1 MLSDYLLT
9 QNIIGSAIEVHKAL
23 GPGFLE
29 SIYDH
34 ALRFEFQKRNI
45 PFQFQEEKEVHY
57 EIEKVGMHRFDFLI
71 DDRVIVE
78 VKAIKSLED
87 IHFSQVRSYLKAWN
101 LDAGLLINFATTPL
115 TVRRVYR
122 EKKT

>member
-45 PFQFQEEKEVHY
+45 P
-57 EIEKVGMHRFDFLI
+57 
-71 DDRVIVE
+71 
-78 VKAIKSLED
+78 
-87 IHFSQVRSYLKAWN
+87 
-101 LDAGLLINFATTPL
+101 LLINFVTTPL